1 MTSSTYTPREGS
13 VAFRVLEF
21 LCANPDESLS
31 AADVAVK
38 FDCTRNNVHT
48 LLAPAVSAGSLIRRA
63 DPEDGELVYRVGSGA
78 PAVSAKPAA
87 APGSAANPFGAARG
101 PARSPFRIDVTQ
113 IAIDADVPL
122 PPPDTPSHRLAQR
135 VRAHGAGRFVCV
147 ASRRQV
153 GHRQRRDRS
162 QESHRARVHH
172 APGRWWHSCLARELT
187 EGR

>member
-48 LLAPAVSAGSLIRRA
+48 LLAPAVSAGSLIRRE
-63 DPEDGELVYRVGSGA
+63 DLEDGELVYRVGSGA
-78 PAVSAKPAA
+78 PAVSVKPAA
-87 APGSAANPFGAARG
+87 APGSASNPFGAARG
-101 PARSPFRIDVTQ
+101 AARTPFWIDAGQ
-113 IAIDADVPL
+113 LAIDSGVPL
-122 PPPDTPSHRLAQR
+122 PPPHASPHRLDQR
-135 VRAHGAGRFVCV
+135 LRAHGAGRFVC
-147 ASRRQV
+147 AARRRQV
-153 GHRQRRDRS
+153 VNRQSHHRRQEGHRS
-162 QESHRARVHH
+162 RVRN
-172 APGRWWHSCLARELT
+172 APGRRRHSCLARELT

>member
-48 LLAPAVSAGSLIRRA
+48 LLAPAVSAGSLIRRE
-63 DPEDGELVYRVGSGA
+63 DLEDGELVYRVGSGA

-87 APGSAANPFGAARG
+87 APGSASNPFGAARG
-101 PARSPFRIDVTQ
+101 AARTPFWVDAGHLAIDSEVPFPPPLRAAASTGPASSYAWRPAIRSRSQHVPSRPSPRRSPTTRR
-113 IAIDADVPL
+113 PL
-122 PPPDTPSHRLAQR
+122 
-135 VRAHGAGRFVCV
+135 V
-147 ASRRQV
+147 AS
-153 GHRQRRDRS
+153 S
-162 QESHRARVHH
+162 PRAWSTAAFASGV
-172 APGRWWHSCLARELT
+172 
-187 EGR
+187 